1 MTASRLVLTC
11 ASVGI
16 LLGCGGAQQLRLRHV
31 VLYQNGIGYFERS
44 GEVDGDVLSLRF
56 RAHEVDDVMKT
67 LTVIGEDGA
76 SALSAVV
83 PEPAEPVVPAEHG
96 DDEGAPQPVDRDEA
110 TTLDVHLGGS
120 GRSLTVT
127 YAVPTPAWRAVYRV
141 VLPNEGVQALLQA
154 WAVVYNAS
162 GEDWENVEL
171 TLATGAPFTYAIDL
185 RSPRF
190 VARPDIT
197 GELVTPVS
205 HGPVRSSQTRGQDRD
220 DVPDS
225 NDQCPT
231 ENEDAD
237 GFQDT
242 DGCPD
247 PDNDQDRILDVADQ
261 CPNDP
266 EVYNG
271 TEDEDGCPDRGRVV
285 IEENQ
290 IVILEKIYFPNGATE
305 ISARSR
311 PIVDAIVATLNGN
324 PQITS
329 VMIQGH
335 AAQNERGAWA
345 ISAARAEAVRQ
356 ALVAGGVSPSRLEA
370 RPFGNTQ
377 RIDPGSGES
386 AHERNRRVELQIVQA
401 ENGQPDG
408 ASRGD
413 QGGAP
418 PATPRPR
425 PVTVD
430 ALQRSA
436 STLALPSDSTGGAS
450 YTMSR
455 EVTIP
460 AGTSTLVP
468 ILNQRIP
475 GRELLFYRP
484 DSNTPAS
491 ETHPFRAARIENTS
505 GMQLVEGPV
514 ALFARG
520 TFVGEGVLGAVHVG
534 ENALVPYAVDGS
546 TTVLRH
552 TDSERRPNR
561 LVSIARG
568 VMTVEDWDV
577 ERTRYEIRAGRHAHD
592 VLILHHQGRGG
603 YHFVE
608 LPPGTEESG
617 TARLIP
623 LPIRAGR
630 DSELI
635 LEERRPE
642 QRRIRIVEEPGT
654 ALEAYVRPQDLEPG
668 LGRRITEAL
677 AERTALAQLD
687 EQVRGVRDQ
696 SNVASQRL
704 AELQGSLRSIEG
716 SGAGAADL
724 RRQLQGR
731 LRDATVQSE
740 GLTTRLA
747 ELTARR
753 AEARVRLSEMVSE
766 LHMEEAAE

>member
-1 MTASRLVLTC
+1 MC

-16 LLGCGGAQQLRLRHV
+16 LLGCGGAQELRLRHV

-44 GEVDGDVLSLRF
+44 GEADGDVLSLRF
-56 RAHEVDDVMKT
+56 RAHEVDDVIKT

-83 PEPAEPVVPAEHG
+83 PDPSDPVRPDEDQDDDDDDGPEPV
-96 DDEGAPQPVDRDEA
+96 DEDET
-110 TTLDVHLGGS
+110 TTLEVHLGGS

-141 VLPNEGVQALLQA
+141 VLADEGQQALLQA

-162 GEDWENVEL
+162 GEDWEDVQL

-197 GELVTPVS
+197 GELVTPVI

-220 DVPDS
+220 NVPDAE
-225 NDQCPT
+225 DQCPT
-231 ENEDAD
+231 EDEDAD
-237 GFQDT
+237 GFEDS

-247 PDNDQDRILDVADQ
+247 PDNDQDRILDVDDQ
-261 CPNDP
+261 CPNEP
-266 EVYNG
+266 ETYNG
-271 TEDEDGCPDRGRVV
+271 IDDDDGCPDRGQV
-285 IEENQ
+285 IVEENQ
-290 IVILEKIYFPNGATE
+290 IIILDKIYFENRATS
-305 ISARSR
+305 ISARSQ
-311 PIVDAIVATLNGN
+311 PILDAVAATLNGN

-329 VMIQGH
+329 VMVQGH
-335 AAQNERGAWA
+335 AAQNEQGAWA
-345 ISAARAEAVRQ
+345 ISAARADAVRQ
-356 ALVAGGVSPSRLEA
+356 ALAAAGVSPSRLQA

-386 AHERNRRVELQIVQA
+386 GHARNRRVEFQIEQA
-401 ENGQPDG
+401 QTEQTGMAN
-408 ASRGD
+408 RGD
-413 QGGAP
+413 DTSASPAP
-418 PATPRPR
+418 PPRAR
-425 PVTVD
+425 AVTVD
-430 ALQRSA
+430 AVESSA
-436 STLALPSDSTGGAS
+436 SALALPSDAAGGTS

-455 EVTIP
+455 AVTIP
-460 AGTSTLVP
+460 AGSSTLVP
-468 ILNQRIP
+468 ILNERIP
-475 GRELLFYRP
+475 GRDVLFYRP
-484 DSNTPAS
+484 DNNTPDS

-505 GMQLVEGPV
+505 GMRLVDGPV

-520 TFVGEGVLGAVHVG
+520 TFVGEGVLGAVNAG
-534 ENALVPYAVDGS
+534 ENSLIPYAVDGS

-552 TDSERRPNR
+552 GESERRPNR

-577 ERTRYEIRAGRHAHD
+577 QRTRYEIRAGSNAPSE
-592 VLILHHQGRGG
+592 LILHHRGRYG
-603 YHFVE
+603 YDFVE
-608 LPPGTEESG
+608 LPPGAEESG
-617 TARLIP
+617 TATLIP

-635 LEERRPE
+635 VEERRPA
-642 QRRIRIVEEPGT
+642 RRTVLIVEDSRT
-654 ALEAYVRPQDLEPG
+654 ALEAYVHPQDMEPE
-668 LGRRITEAL
+668 LRRRITEVL
-677 AERTALAQLD
+677 TQRTALAQLD
-687 EQVRGVRDQ
+687 EQVREVREQ

-704 AELQGSLRSIEG
+704 AELQGSLRSIER

-731 LRDATVQSE
+731 LRDATDQSE
-740 GLTTRLA
+740 GFATRLA
-747 ELTARR
+747 ELTANR
-753 AEARVRLSEMVSE
+753 AEARVRLSEMVTE
-766 LHMEEAAE
+766 LHLEEAEE